1 MHISSYHI
9 ISYQHTI
16 HLIFHIFLV
25 FKRVLYTH
33 FIILA
38 DDGCNTATESS
49 QTNRLLRVFHS
60 CYLHYSEDLYSFPG
74 SFKTP
79 IEFAIKVNFLG
90 GMEFKYWGMLAK
102 LLGGWSS
109 NIGGMIA
116 KLLGGGMEVK
126 YWGMHPPSPGI
137 CSPDPNIKKM
147 ASKYSLSIC

>member
-1 MHISSYHI
+1 MHISSISSYHI

-60 CYLHYSEDLYSFPG
+60 CYFHYSDYIPSTIHTTYQLYIEYIYHLSTIMIYSYPLYIPFQYFCEYRRQRADDDIHRNIESF
-74 SFKTP
+74 S
-79 IEFAIKVNFLG
+79 
-90 GMEFKYWGMLAK
+90 
-102 LLGGWSS
+102 
-109 NIGGMIA
+109 
-116 KLLGGGMEVK
+116 
-126 YWGMHPPSPGI
+126 
-137 CSPDPNIKKM
+137 
-147 ASKYSLSIC
+147 

>member
-1 MHISSYHI
+1 MHISSISSYHI

-60 CYLHYSEDLYSFPG
+60 YYFHYSEHPHTLFTCLIPLFIFLITSFRYHITPHLISPSITHIPRLSPISSLTSYYSTQCISTHPNTNTNTR
-74 SFKTP
+74 SVTKTCG
-79 IEFAIKVNFLG
+79 A
-90 GMEFKYWGMLAK
+90 
-102 LLGGWSS
+102 
-109 NIGGMIA
+109 
-116 KLLGGGMEVK
+116 
-126 YWGMHPPSPGI
+126 
-137 CSPDPNIKKM
+137 
-147 ASKYSLSIC
+147 

>member
-1 MHISSYHI
+1 MSSYHI

-60 CYLHYSEDLYSFPG
+60 CYFHYSGYYNTLLCSDHKY
-74 SFKTP
+74 
-79 IEFAIKVNFLG
+79 AKV
-90 GMEFKYWGMLAK
+90 K
-102 LLGGWSS
+102 
-109 NIGGMIA
+109 
-116 KLLGGGMEVK
+116 
-126 YWGMHPPSPGI
+126 
-137 CSPDPNIKKM
+137 
-147 ASKYSLSIC
+147 